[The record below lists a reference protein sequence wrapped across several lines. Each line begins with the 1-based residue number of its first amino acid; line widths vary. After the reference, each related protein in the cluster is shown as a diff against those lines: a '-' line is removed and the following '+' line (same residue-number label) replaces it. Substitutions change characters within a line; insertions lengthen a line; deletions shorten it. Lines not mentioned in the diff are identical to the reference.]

1 MRGKIWRR
9 EEEEVNEKWRAV
21 VDSCIGGCTTSKRDI
36 IGELR
41 TSVYELVARTSSY
54 SIRNTTR
61 MHTLES
67 R

>member
-9 EEEEVNEKWRAV
+9 VEEEVNEKWRAV
-21 VDSCIGGCTTSKRDI
+21 VDSCIGGGTKREI

-54 SIRNTTR
+54 SICNTTR
-61 MHTLES
+61 MHT
-67 R
+67 